1 MFQWC
6 DNWCLVSNLCS
17 CLPWILLSLVVLLIE
32 FLNCAFSFNSLN
44 KLFKSLSNSFLLY
57 IFGVRII
64 FKFFVDFCY
73 FFAKENYCRWTT
85 FPYGSDWHLIDFSVF
100 LIKDK
105 VLIASSMNDISLI
118 ISIYSIWHRVF
129 YWHVFLTFLTF
140 LLDLL
145 GDFGGYFLC
154 WWLFQFFSFWFQY
167 QNLLIFWLVAYI
179 RFWFLC
185 GRWSWSIPSDLF
197 SLSDFF
203 CWSFTILICIII
215 YAWFFVDIFLQALA

>member
-32 FLNCAFSFNSLN
+32 FLNCAFSFTSLN

-57 IFGVRII
+57 IFGVRMI
-64 FKFFVDFCY
+64 FKFLVDFCY

-85 FPYGSDWHLIDFSVF
+85 FPYGSDWNLIDFSVF

-105 VLIASSMNDISLI
+105 VLIASSMKDISLI

-129 YWHVFLTFLTF
+129 YWHN
-140 LLDLL
+140 
-145 GDFGGYFLC
+145 
-154 WWLFQFFSFWFQY
+154 FF
-167 QNLLIFWLVAYI
+167 
-179 RFWFLC
+179 
-185 GRWSWSIPSDLF
+185 
-197 SLSDFF
+197 
-203 CWSFTILICIII
+203 
-215 YAWFFVDIFLQALA
+215 